1 MAYDPAE
8 WTEIVTVESVTEEV
22 MQLARDIESG
32 WYSDATR
39 IDWED
44 FWSRLEGTHL
54 QDGTRID
61 LGSETG
67 SPAMKKIQATI
78 NKERRYA

>member
-44 FWSRLEGTHL
+44 FGREQTLYQEKQL
-54 QDGTRID
+54 
-61 LGSETG
+61 
-67 SPAMKKIQATI
+67 
-78 NKERRYA
+78 